1 MCLTGLWTR
10 ESVGREQGSIAC
22 DEELDYTP

>member
-1 MCLTGLWTR
+1 MCLTSLWTR
-10 ESVGREQGSIAC
+10 ESVWREQGSIAR

>member
-10 ESVGREQGSIAC
+10 ESVWRGQGSIAH